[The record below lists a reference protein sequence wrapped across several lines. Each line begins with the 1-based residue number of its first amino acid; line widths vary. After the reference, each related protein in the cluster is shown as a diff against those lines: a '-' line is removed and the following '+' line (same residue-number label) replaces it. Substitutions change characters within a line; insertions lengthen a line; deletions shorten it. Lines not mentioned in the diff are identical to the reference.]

1 MIMKKLSESRLNRV
15 ENLAEQRINER
26 TVTLDL
32 NDDELRLLMSASKSS
47 GLDVTRLVTRLV
59 KSWLNNEQRAVK

>member
-1 MIMKKLSESRLNRV
+1 MKKLSESRLKRA

-32 NDDELRLLMSASKSS
+32 NDDELRLLLSAAKNT
-47 GLDVTRLVTRLV
+47 GLDVDRLVTRLV
-59 KSWLNNEQRAVK
+59 KNWLNYEQRAVK

>member
-1 MIMKKLSESRLNRV
+1 MKKLSESRLKRA

-32 NDDELRLLMSASKSS
+32 NDDELRLLLSAAKNT
-47 GLDVTRLVTRLV
+47 GLDVDRLVTRLV
-59 KSWLNNEQRAVK
+59 KNWLNNEQRAVK